1 MTDETVQQ
9 KIERLE
15 TEVKNLRLGM
25 GALIVC
31 LVRVG
36 VEGRF
41 PFSDDSQVL
50 GLPIA
55 MGRAGIPPQQ
65 PRFYAV
71 IARKRRW
78 QNRMH
83 SLKRSTQARSTP
95 RSFRWRSSA
104 AGNIRYYM
112 PGSGDKSYAVPENR

>member
-1 MTDETVQQ
+1 MTDETTQQ

-15 TEVKNLRLGM
+15 AEVKNLRLGM

-50 GLPIA
+50 GLPMA
-55 MGRAGIPPQQ
+55 MGRAGIPPA
-65 PRFYAV
+65 AV
-71 IARKRRW
+71 KILRRY
-78 QNRMH
+78 
-83 SLKRSTQARSTP
+83 STEAAAAEQDELVEAST
-95 RSFRWRSSA
+95 
-104 AGNIRYYM
+104 
-112 PGSGDKSYAVPENR
+112 K